1 MSKLA
6 SQFAN
11 GFAGRLLIA
20 LTAIQLVVS
29 PIALVGVYRLIETE
43 LHDRFVDYARR
54 DSAQY
59 SRTLES
65 NPNQAAMMA
74 LLEDLVLSGAM
85 CSATL
90 LTADA
95 KTLGPPSTCVAQSF
109 VEDFQY
115 GGQGDQTY
123 WVQLRAGAAGDLR
136 LGFDEAPV
144 DARLAQIA
152 RSLFYVGAALIAVV
166 LALAAFVSLRLT
178 RSLRQ
183 LSQAARSV
191 AEGGVS
197 ESVLLQTPISEV
209 ASLSRDMESMRV
221 SLVERAE
228 ALRDTNMQLV
238 RARDEAHVAAYYD
251 PLTRLPNRALFG
263 VRAEALIAQAK
274 RLRTGLAF
282 LFIDLDRF
290 KNVNDSLGHDI
301 GDELLQALGKRLASA
316 LRESDLIA
324 RLGGDEFAIVVPNI
338 NSSEDARQ
346 IATKLLT
353 LIEQPVLLHD
363 RELQISASIGI
374 SSYPEDGQE
383 LHMLVKQADMAMYQA
398 KGAGRNNVRVFSAS
412 MAHDAD
418 ARMRTES
425 ELRLALRNSEFV
437 LHYQPQYREGDPPE
451 LIGAE
456 ALIRWNHPTRGLLS
470 PAHFIAVAE
479 DMDLIVPLGQWVLQ
493 ETCRQIADWRGQ
505 GCPISRVAVN
515 VSVTQL
521 KEEAFGRQLRVL
533 LDKYKLSPYAIE
545 IEVTESVMME
555 PHPNIIANLTVLK
568 ALGMHIALDDF
579 GTGFSGLASLSRM
592 PVHKIKIDQSFVQD
606 MSGDATGAAI
616 VRTTIAL
623 AKNLAL
629 EIIAEGVETEEQ
641 RDMLIELGCHNMQG
655 YLYSRPIPPAELAAL
670 VSEQQS
676 ARTIYAGLIEI

>member
-1 MSKLA
+1 MNRFIRA
-6 SQFAN
+6 FAN

-20 LTAIQLVVS
+20 LTAIQLVMS

-65 NPNQAAMMA
+65 NPDQAAMVA

-90 LTADA
+90 LTPEA
-95 KTLGPPSTCVAQSF
+95 KTLGPASTCGAQSF

-115 GGQGDQTY
+115 GGHGDQTY
-123 WVQLRAGAAGDLR
+123 WVQIRAGAAGDLR
-136 LGFDEAPV
+136 LGFDEVPV

-251 PLTRLPNRALFG
+251 TLTKLPNRALFG
-263 VRAEALIAQAK
+263 VRADALIAQAK
-274 RLRTGLAF
+274 RVRTGLACF
-282 LFIDLDRF
+282 FVELDPF
-290 KNVNDSLGHDI
+290 KKIKYSLGHDI
-301 GDELLQALGKRLASA
+301 GDELLQALGKRLVAA

-353 LIEQPVLLHD
+353 LIEQPVLLRD

-456 ALIRWNHPTRGLLS
+456 ALIRWQHPTRGLLS

-479 DMDLIVPLGQWVLQ
+479 DMDLIVPLGHWVLH
-493 ETCRQIADWRGQ
+493 ETCRQIADWRAE

-521 KEEAFGRQLRVL
+521 KEESFGRQLRIL
-533 LDKYKLSPYAIE
+533 LDKYNLSPYAIE
-545 IEVTESVMME
+545 LEVTESVMME

-641 RDMLIELGCHNMQG
+641 RDMLMELGCHNMQG
-655 YLYSRPIPPAELAAL
+655 YLYSRPIPPDQLAAL

-676 ARTIYAGLIEI
+676 ARTVYAGLIEI